1 MEALRIDAFANYT
14 FLSGLRCGPQGELA
28 FVAAQAEMEENSY
41 RRDLWIKPPQGEP
54 LQLTADGKTGGFLW
68 DGPPPAEAAPGG
80 RGGVYRLLPAGHPRR
95 RGEAGLYRAPGRLS
109 GGEGAGGGLPA
120 LGGLGLALLQGLRHE
135 NRRQGGPAGG
145 EEGGEGLPGAGR
157 AALLLQR
164 RGVRE
169 QAPHRP
175 VPL

>member
-68 DGPPPAEAAPGG
+68 D
-80 RGGVYRLLPAGHPRR
+80 RLLPAGHPRR

-175 VPL
+175 VPF